1 MKLIRMA
8 GGVLLAAFMVFM
20 GSQKFG
26 AENPIFARIAEQ
38 SDIALFEP
46 VIRMATGVAEL
57 VAAVLILLALFM
69 GLFRGL
75 GALLSTGIIGG
86 AIGFHLSPWLGIS
99 APVGVDANGE
109 LVYSSMLFIMA
120 VVFFVISAALTW
132 LDREEL
138 GKLLPGKG

>member
-75 GALLSTGIIGG
+75 GALLSAAQIRGEVERSGSFST
-86 AIGFHLSPWLGIS
+86 SPHES
-99 APVGVDANGE
+99 QPN
-109 LVYSSMLFIMA
+109 Y
-120 VVFFVISAALTW
+120 
-132 LDREEL
+132 
-138 GKLLPGKG
+138 